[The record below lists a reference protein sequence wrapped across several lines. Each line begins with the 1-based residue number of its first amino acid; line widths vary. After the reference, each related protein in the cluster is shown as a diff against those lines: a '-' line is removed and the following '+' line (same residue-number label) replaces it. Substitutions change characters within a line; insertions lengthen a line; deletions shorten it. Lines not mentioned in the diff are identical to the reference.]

1 MNQFPFNS
9 EELKTSPKMA
19 AIKVGFIKKK
29 KHKPSS
35 FGFYQLQMKAT
46 LFIVWSWGNKLL

>member
-29 KHKPSS
+29 NTN
-35 FGFYQLQMKAT
+35 LLLLA
-46 LFIVWSWGNKLL
+46 FINYK

>member
-29 KHKPSS
+29 KTQTFFFWLLSTTNESYSIHS
-35 FGFYQLQMKAT
+35 L
-46 LFIVWSWGNKLL
+46 KLRK

>member
-19 AIKVGFIKKK
+19 AIKVGFIKKNTNLL
-29 KHKPSS
+29 P
-35 FGFYQLQMKAT
+35 LA
-46 LFIVWSWGNKLL
+46 FINYK

>member
-9 EELKTSPKMA
+9 EELKISPKMA
-19 AIKVGFIKKK
+19 AIKVGFIKTNKQTN

-46 LFIVWSWGNKLL
+46 LFIV

>member
-19 AIKVGFIKKK
+19 AIKVGFIKKTQTFFLWLLSTTNESYSI
-29 KHKPSS
+29 HS
-35 FGFYQLQMKAT
+35 L
-46 LFIVWSWGNKLL
+46 KLRK